1 MGIAA
6 LSKNKI
12 NFSTSATSTPPLLNT
27 LNDVSMQAIEPLTSS
42 EKEPIQ
48 QLQQEKQRDINKAN
62 DNEKINKFKN
72 DYLSNTNKNI
82 DNNFITEQNSSS
94 PDKIIETTLLT
105 TDENTNNNDINLS
118 ISEKN
123 SNDIRTVA
131 ENNEYGTK
139 MVAIPSTN
147 SKNISTST
155 TSGDSNGIIAN
166 NNENTSSTII
176 PIKMREASLKVN
188 GTPNANA
195 VGIDNMAYNRE

>member
-72 DYLSNTNKNI
+72 DYVSNTNKNI

-155 TSGDSNGIIAN
+155 TSGVSNGIIAN